1 MVLAIATPMLI
12 GASLLGGLVPSA
24 IRGTH
29 LRMQL
34 ALSFVSG
41 LMLGVA
47 ILHLLPHSMLM
58 LGSVDEAAYLML
70 FGVVGVFL
78 LMRFLHV
85 HSLEPGIKLPAEGEP
100 GHDHDHAHGGG
111 HHHGHAHH
119 GVGGGG
125 HGHAGVRWVTL
136 LSGLSLHSI
145 VDGAALASAVKLEE
159 GHGWPGLLVLIVV
172 VLHKPLDALAI
183 TATMEGSEQQ
193 RRRINLIYA
202 LVAPIAAWL
211 AYLGFTGAGD
221 AGLKVAGIAMAFCAG
236 AFVCVALA
244 DLMPEVQFHSHHRFL
259 LTGALGLGVGV
270 AVLLGYVEGHNHGM
284 HDHGGSETEH
294 EGHDHGG
301 PDHSGQDHSGQD
313 HTGHDHAGHDHD

>member
-1 MVLAIATPMLI
+1 MPGWLVLVIATPLLI

-47 ILHLLPHSMLM
+47 ILHLLPHSVLM
-58 LGSVDEAAYLML
+58 LGSVDRAALLML

-85 HSLEPGIKLPAEGEP
+85 HSLEPGIKLPAEGE
-100 GHDHDHAHGGG
+100 HAHHHEHAHGHG
-111 HHHGHAHH
+111 HHHHAKAH
-119 GVGGGG
+119 G
-125 HGHAGVRWVTL
+125 GVRWVTI

-183 TATMEGSEQQ
+183 TATMEGSAQ
-193 RRRINLIYA
+193 RRRKINLIYA
-202 LVAPIAAWL
+202 LVAPIAAWG
-211 AYLGFTGAGD
+211 AYLGFTGAGEL
-221 AGLKVAGIAMAFCAG
+221 GSEVAGVAMAFCAG

-244 DLMPEVQFHSHHRFL
+244 DLMPEVQFHSHHRAL

-270 AVLLGYVEGHNHGM
+270 AMLLGFFEGHNHGL
-284 HDHGGSETEH
+284 HDHGSHDKGEA
-294 EGHDHGG
+294 GHDVLGRDASDPHF
-301 PDHSGQDHSGQD
+301 
-313 HTGHDHAGHDHD
+313 GHDHD

>member
-1 MVLAIATPMLI
+1 MPGWLVLVIATPLLI
-12 GASLLGGLVPSA
+12 AASLLGGLVPSA

-47 ILHLLPHSMLM
+47 ILHLLPHSVLM
-58 LGSVDEAAYLML
+58 LGSVDRAALLML

-85 HSLEPGIKLPAEGEP
+85 HSLEPGIKLPVEGEQA
-100 GHDHDHAHGGG
+100 HHHEHAHGHGL
-111 HHHGHAHH
+111 HHHHHHAKAH
-119 GVGGGG
+119 G
-125 HGHAGVRWVTL
+125 GVRWVTI

-183 TATMEGSEQQ
+183 TATMEGSAQ
-193 RRRINLIYA
+193 RRRKINLIYA
-202 LVAPIAAWL
+202 LVAPIAAWG
-211 AYLGFTGAGD
+211 AYLGFAGAGEL
-221 AGLKVAGIAMAFCAG
+221 GSEVAGVAMAFCAG

-244 DLMPEVQFHSHHRFL
+244 DLMPEVQFHSHHRAL

-270 AVLLGYVEGHNHGM
+270 AMLLGYFEGHNHGL
-284 HDHGGSETEH
+284 HDHGS
-294 EGHDHGG
+294 HDKGEA
-301 PDHSGQDHSGQD
+301 GQDVLGRDASDPHF
-313 HTGHDHAGHDHD
+313 GHDHD

>member
-1 MVLAIATPMLI
+1 MPGWLVLVIATPLLI

-47 ILHLLPHSMLM
+47 ILHLLPHSVLM
-58 LGSVDEAAYLML
+58 LGSVDRAALLML

-85 HSLEPGIKLPAEGEP
+85 HSLEPGIKLPAEGE
-100 GHDHDHAHGGG
+100 HAHHHEHAHGHG
-111 HHHGHAHH
+111 HHHHAKAH
-119 GVGGGG
+119 G
-125 HGHAGVRWVTL
+125 GVRWVTI

-183 TATMEGSEQQ
+183 TATMEGSAQ
-193 RRRINLIYA
+193 RRRKINLIYA
-202 LVAPIAAWL
+202 LVAPIAAWG

-221 AGLKVAGIAMAFCAG
+221 LGLEVAGVAMAFCAG

-244 DLMPEVQFHSHHRFL
+244 DLMPEVQFHSHHRAL

-270 AVLLGYVEGHNHGM
+270 AMLLGYFEGHNHGL
-284 HDHGGSETEH
+284 HDHGSHDMGEA
-294 EGHDHGG
+294 GHDELGRDASDPHF
-301 PDHSGQDHSGQD
+301 
-313 HTGHDHAGHDHD
+313 GHDHD

>member
-1 MVLAIATPMLI
+1 MPGWLVLVIATPLLI

-47 ILHLLPHSMLM
+47 ILHLLPHSVLM
-58 LGSVDEAAYLML
+58 LGSVDRAALLML

-85 HSLEPGIKLPAEGEP
+85 HSLEPGIKLPVECE
-100 GHDHDHAHGGG
+100 HDHDHAHG
-111 HHHGHAHH
+111 HGHRHGQRRHH
-119 GVGGGG
+119 RM
-125 HGHAGVRWVTL
+125 HGGVRWVTI

-183 TATMEGSEQQ
+183 TATMEGSIQ
-193 RRRINLIYA
+193 RRRKINVIYA
-202 LVAPIAAWL
+202 LVAPVAAWG
-211 AYLGFTGAGD
+211 AYLGFTGAGEL
-221 AGLKVAGIAMAFCAG
+221 GSEVAGVAMAFCAG

-244 DLMPEVQFHSHHRFL
+244 DLMPEVQFHSHHRAL

-270 AVLLGYVEGHNHGM
+270 AMLLGYVEGHNHGLHNHGL
-284 HDHGGSETEH
+284 HDAGEAEA
-294 EGHDHGG
+294 GHDG
-301 PDHSGQDHSGQD
+301 PVRDESDPHF
-313 HTGHDHAGHDHD
+313 GHDHD

>member
-1 MVLAIATPMLI
+1 MVLVIATPLLI

-47 ILHLLPHSMLM
+47 ILHLLPHSVLM
-58 LGSVDEAAYLML
+58 LGSVDRAAVLML

-85 HSLEPGIKLPAEGEP
+85 HSLEPGIKLPAEGEHTHS
-100 GHDHDHAHGGG
+100 HDHDHAHDHDH
-111 HHHGHAHH
+111 HHHG
-119 GVGGGG
+119 G
-125 HGHAGVRWVTL
+125 GHAGVRWVTL

-159 GHGWPGLLVLIVV
+159 GQGWPGLLVLLVV

-183 TATMEGSEQQ
+183 TATMEGSEA
-193 RRRINLIYA
+193 RRRKINMIYA
-202 LVAPIAAWL
+202 LVAPIAAWA

-221 AGLKVAGIAMAFCAG
+221 LGGDVAGIAMAFCAG

-259 LTGALGLGVGV
+259 LTMALGLGVGV
-270 AVLLGYVEGHNHGM
+270 AALLGYVEGHNHGL
-284 HDHGGSETEH
+284 HDHGGAETGH
-294 EGHDHGG
+294 EGHDH
-301 PDHSGQDHSGQD
+301 S
-313 HTGHDHAGHDHD
+313 GHDHD

>member
-1 MVLAIATPMLI
+1 MLGLSPYKRFNGVQGAEAISTSA
-12 GASLLGGLVPSA
+12 AVVAPSA
-24 IRGTH
+24 KKGSD
-29 LRMQL
+29 
-34 ALSFVSG
+34 AG
-41 LMLGVA
+41 DML
-47 ILHLLPHSMLM
+47 
-58 LGSVDEAAYLML
+58 
-70 FGVVGVFL
+70 
-78 LMRFLHV
+78 
-85 HSLEPGIKLPAEGEP
+85 
-100 GHDHDHAHGGG
+100 
-111 HHHGHAHH
+111 
-119 GVGGGG
+119 
-125 HGHAGVRWVTL
+125 
-136 LSGLSLHSI
+136 
-145 VDGAALASAVKLEE
+145 
-159 GHGWPGLLVLIVV
+159 V

-211 AYLGFTGAGD
+211 VYLGFTGAGD

-284 HDHGGSETEH
+284 HDHGGSETGH
-294 EGHDHGG
+294 EGHDHSG
-301 PDHSGQDHSGQD
+301 PDLTGQD